1 MEYLS
6 VADRIFSASKN
17 YSIKS
22 VNDTTN
28 INLEKGLYVFQFEET
43 DKKYQI
49 NTPDLQIEQTTP
61 GTFIVNTLSKNT
73 SEVFSLSSSNKLYLV
88 SN

>member
-22 VNDTTN
+22 VNDITN